1 MKPRATARLSSTGCQ
16 RRKDNM
22 ELKVADL
29 QTLEHLREWVN
40 ERLNGSTVIVDDSG
54 EVVIKTGCG
63 IDLGN
68 YLYPLGDDDE

>member
-1 MKPRATARLSSTGCQ
+1 
-16 RRKDNM
+16 M

-68 YLYPLGDDDE
+68 YLYPLGQDDE

>member
-1 MKPRATARLSSTGCQ
+1 
-16 RRKDNM
+16 M

-54 EVVIKTGCG
+54 ESISRNGSTK
-63 IDLGN
+63 DFMARL
-68 YLYPLGDDDE
+68 

>member
-1 MKPRATARLSSTGCQ
+1 
-16 RRKDNM
+16 M

>member
-1 MKPRATARLSSTGCQ
+1 MK
-16 RRKDNM
+16 
-22 ELKVADL
+22 LKVEDI
-29 QTLEHLREWVN
+29 QTLEHLRVWVD

-68 YLYPLGDDDE
+68 YLYPLGDDNE

>member
-1 MKPRATARLSSTGCQ
+1 
-16 RRKDNM
+16 M

-68 YLYPLGDDDE
+68 YLYPLGEDDE

>member
-1 MKPRATARLSSTGCQ
+1 
-16 RRKDNM
+16 M
-22 ELKVADL
+22 ELKVEDL
-29 QTLEHLREWVN
+29 QTLEHLRAWVD

-68 YLYPLGDDDE
+68 YLYPLGEDDE